1 MSRCI
6 ELSQDNI
13 SYLINYENWRRS
25 RISTFKSRKHT
36 SHWSVEAHSRKEKSA
51 CFETVKM
58 SSKVLLA
65 LATFTFS
72 ATSCLG
78 YPGGF
83 LDGLGGIAT
92 RQKCPPKPP
101 TIKEFNATEVGDG
114 NFIFITKK
122 ESGNELILFFWWF
135 VRFPSDHWRLIPHRW

>member
-1 MSRCI
+1 
-6 ELSQDNI
+6 
-13 SYLINYENWRRS
+13 
-25 RISTFKSRKHT
+25 
-36 SHWSVEAHSRKEKSA
+36 
-51 CFETVKM
+51 M

-122 ESGNELILFFWWF
+122 ESGNELILFFW
-135 VRFPSDHWRLIPHRW
+135 